1 MFSQAFFP
9 RLVSCLLFH
18 LARVFVVGW
27 LTVGELPIRV
37 DVGNELLSWSSPTD
51 AAGNDPRVSVT
62 SCIQILQL
70 KNVAVLYQRQW
81 SLERYPA

>member
-1 MFSQAFFP
+1 MFIQAFFP

-51 AAGNDPRVSVT
+51 AAGNDRRASVT

-81 SLERYPA
+81 SLKRSTA